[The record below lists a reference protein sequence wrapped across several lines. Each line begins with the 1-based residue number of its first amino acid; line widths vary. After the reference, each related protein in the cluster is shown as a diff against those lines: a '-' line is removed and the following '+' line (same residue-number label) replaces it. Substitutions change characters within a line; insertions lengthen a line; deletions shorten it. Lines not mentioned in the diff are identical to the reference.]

1 MRTKHVW
8 TEEGTANGIT
18 ATLALLIDGD
28 NASSKI
34 ITGLLDEVAN
44 YGVASVKCTYGD
56 CTGPNRKG
64 WKECLLE
71 QTYLGKTGARSRYAR

>member
-1 MRTKHVW
+1 M
-8 TEEGTANGIT
+8 ANGPT

-28 NASSKI
+28 NASPKI
-34 ITGLLDEVAN
+34 VTGLLDEDAN

-56 CTGPNRKG
+56 WTSTNLKG

-71 QTYLGKTGARSRYAR
+71 QTYLGKTGAP

>member
-1 MRTKHVW
+1 M
-8 TEEGTANGIT
+8 ANGIT

-28 NASSKI
+28 NASWKI

-56 CTGPNRKG
+56 WTGPNRKG
-64 WKECLLE
+64 
-71 QTYLGKTGARSRYAR
+71 

>member
-1 MRTKHVW
+1 M
-8 TEEGTANGIT
+8 ANGIT

-44 YGVASVKCTYGD
+44 
-56 CTGPNRKG
+56 
-64 WKECLLE
+64 
-71 QTYLGKTGARSRYAR
+71 